1 MSRANQRP
9 SEGSN
14 THRRP
19 SVRQQATALRELG
32 DPLGLLRAVRY
43 MASLVKR
50 DIDTAEWD
58 LVVKDV
64 HLRCAEV
71 DPLFEAMSQEELV
84 AMRRKV
90 NPKAPADVESSG
102 MKRNAIEDYAPDKQ
116 LLASRVGEIRAVV
129 HRIGY
134 TMAGLTQERA
144 EHLERLAAALH
155 ADMADPALPLS
166 GQEQRIWDLLLQQ
179 PEDKPL
185 TCREV
190 TARLRTQ
197 SGALSEENARR
208 SLATTLHAKGVRNR
222 KGAGYFIP
230 VEFRPPE
237 K

>member
-90 NPKAPADVESSG
+90 DPDAAADVESSG

-185 TCREV
+185 TNDKIV
-190 TARLRTQ
+190 ARLRAKGRAVSTGNTQ
-197 SGALSEENARR
+197 RALLGPLR
-208 SLATTLHAKGVRNR
+208 AKGVRNR
-222 KGAGYFIP
+222 KRVGYFIP
-230 VEFRPPE
+230 VEFRC
-237 K
+237 

>member
-1 MSRANQRP
+1 
-9 SEGSN
+9 
-14 THRRP
+14 
-19 SVRQQATALRELG
+19 
-32 DPLGLLRAVRY
+32 

-90 NPKAPADVESSG
+90 DPDAAADVESSG

-185 TCREV
+185 TNDKIV
-190 TARLRTQ
+190 ARLSAKGGAVSTGNTQ
-197 SGALSEENARR
+197 RALLGPLRD
-208 SLATTLHAKGVRNR
+208 KGVRNR
-222 KGAGYFIP
+222 KRVGYFIP
-230 VEFRPPE
+230 VEFRGSSGQ
-237 K
+237 